1 VRLEVLGGG
10 LISTNLHHPELFPLP
25 FCTKHIS
32 TEPLE
37 MLLSESGM
45 RTVEICG
52 ADKGDVDTQIPMVGR
67 AVEAQVDTERHRRP
81 GGILRIAIEADLNSE
96 YQ

>member
-1 VRLEVLGGG
+1 
-10 LISTNLHHPELFPLP
+10 
-25 FCTKHIS
+25 
-32 TEPLE
+32 
-37 MLLSESGM
+37 M